1 MNDINWT
8 VAEMM
13 VEQALHPA
21 EPRELPVRRDGQRG
35 VKRSLGAALVRLGLR
50 LDPEA
55 GEALGALDLS
65 AAHDGRRS

>member
-1 MNDINWT
+1 MNDISWI

-21 EPRELPVRRDGQRG
+21 EPRELPVRRVGQRG
-35 VKRSLGAALVRLGLR
+35 VKRSLGATLVRLGRR
-50 LDPEA
+50 LDPE

-65 AAHDGRRS
+65 AAHGGRRS